1 MTIETLF
8 FLISMGFLAAFIDA
22 VVGGGGLISIPALL
36 WTGIPPITALGT
48 NKLASTMG
56 AIASFTAFVRSGRVD
71 LKLVRILCPL
81 SFVGSLLGVMVVQ
94 QIPADFLRPLVLFML
109 ILVAIY
115 SICKKDWGRE
125 KVYTGLTRHRLFL
138 SGIVAAA
145 FGFYDGFFGPGTGSF
160 LIFAF
165 LCLGFDFLGAAAN
178 AKALNFASNI
188 AAAMLF
194 SVLGIVDFSYAVP
207 MGLAM
212 IAGAWCGARMALTH
226 GTGYVRPLFIGMTM
240 LLIGKQVFDLL
251 K

>member
-1 MTIETLF
+1 
-8 FLISMGFLAAFIDA
+8 MGFLAAFIDA

-115 SICKKDWGRE
+115 SICKKD
-125 KVYTGLTRHRLFL
+125 
-138 SGIVAAA
+138 
-145 FGFYDGFFGPGTGSF
+145 
-160 LIFAF
+160 
-165 LCLGFDFLGAAAN
+165 
-178 AKALNFASNI
+178 
-188 AAAMLF
+188 
-194 SVLGIVDFSYAVP
+194 
-207 MGLAM
+207 
-212 IAGAWCGARMALTH
+212 
-226 GTGYVRPLFIGMTM
+226 
-240 LLIGKQVFDLL
+240 
-251 K
+251 